1 MKHLKHCL
9 LFLFGMLMLPAAA
22 FDWGGFLS
30 NDTGI
35 KGQLPSMQ
43 AIPSKASQSNKLTL
57 WMRVPIPEL
66 KNSYFAAETFYSYT
80 YKFGE
85 KEFSHIWDI
94 SLFKLSLAV
103 DNGTTKATFNMGRFG
118 ISDSTALICSQPAD
132 GMELVIDAKNFS
144 VKTYAG
150 FTGFLNL
157 KTANMTASDPDD
169 EKALHVYQLAP
180 PAVIASVFLTFPQ
193 LFAQQTLSFEAFAT
207 AGAKPAGTFLTAVLN
222 GPIYGPL
229 FYIASTSWHFGADT
243 SNRAVFSNLSTLELT
258 AFLPFYSSMLSW
270 KTVFATAQEGS
281 RITKFEHFSLAAAN
295 ADATV
300 KYAGNIKS
308 GVTASI
314 RPVKPLLCTA
324 SGDVFFNV
332 MNAGTKGFAGIQWQT
347 SVRWQII
354 NDLQLSCAA
363 GQFFKSP
370 IQTKG
375 PYTFANVKVLF
386 NF

>member
-118 ISDSTALICSQPAD
+118 ISDVTGLIFSQPAD
-132 GMELVIDAKNFS
+132 GMELIVDAKNFS
-144 VKTYAG
+144 VKAYAG
-150 FTGFLNL
+150 FTGLLNS
-157 KTANMTASDPDD
+157 KTVNMTPSNPD
-169 EKALHVYQLAP
+169 EKALHVYQLAR
-180 PAVIASVFLTFPQ
+180 PAVIGSVFLTLPQ

-207 AGAKPAGTFLTAVLN
+207 AGAKPAGMFLTAALN
-222 GPIYGPL
+222 GPITGPL
-229 FYIASTSWHFGADT
+229 FYIASTSWYFA
-243 SNRAVFSNLSTLELT
+243 SNASSRAVFSNLSAFELT
-258 AFLPFYSSMLSW
+258 AFLPFYTSMLSW
-270 KTVFATAQEGS
+270 KTVFAAAQTGS
-281 RITKFEHFSLAAAN
+281 RFVDFEHFSLTSAN
-295 ADATV
+295 VDSTV

-308 GVTASI
+308 GITASI
-314 RPVKPLLCTA
+314 RPVKPLLCTV
-324 SGDVFFNV
+324 SGDVFFNA
-332 MNAGTKGFAGIQWQT
+332 MNAGAKGFAGAQWQA

>member
-9 LFLFGMLMLPAAA
+9 LFLFGMLILPAAA

-30 NDTGI
+30 DDTGI
-35 KGQLPSMQ
+35 KGPLSSMHVN
-43 AIPSKASQSNKLTL
+43 QSNKLTL
-57 WMRVPIPEL
+57 WTRVPLPKL

-94 SLFKLSLAV
+94 SLLKFSLAADKGGV
-103 DNGTTKATFNMGRFG
+103 KTTFNIGRFG
-118 ISDSTALICSQPAD
+118 ISDSTALIFSQPAD
-132 GMELVIDAKNFS
+132 GIEVLVGAEKFS
-144 VKTYAG
+144 VKAYVG
-150 FTGFLNL
+150 FTGLLNS
-157 KTANMTASDPDD
+157 KTANMTSSNPD
-169 EKALHVYQLAP
+169 EKPLYVYQLAP
-180 PAVIASVFLTFPQ
+180 SALIGSVFFTLPQ

-207 AGAKPAGTFLTAVLN
+207 IGAKPAGAFLTAALN
-222 GPIYGPL
+222 GPIRGPL
-229 FYIASTSWHFGADT
+229 FYILSTSWYFTAT
-243 SNRAVFSNLSTLELT
+243 KTVPVVFSNLSAFELT

-270 KTVFATAQEGS
+270 KTVFAAAQTGGS
-281 RITKFEHFSLAAAN
+281 VVDFEHFSLTSAN
-295 ADATV
+295 IDSSI
-300 KYAGNIKS
+300 KYAGHIKS
-308 GVTASI
+308 GITASI

-324 SGDVFFNV
+324 SGDIFFNA
-332 MNAGTKGFAGIQWQT
+332 MSAGAKGFAGAQWQA

-386 NF
+386 IF

>member
-9 LFLFGMLMLPAAA
+9 ILLFGMLILPAAA

-30 NDTGI
+30 DDTGI
-35 KGQLPSMQ
+35 KGQIPSIQ

-57 WMRVPIPEL
+57 WMRVPLPKL

-94 SLFKLSLAV
+94 SLLKLSLAADKGAV
-103 DNGTTKATFNMGRFG
+103 KTTFNIGRFG
-118 ISDSTALICSQPAD
+118 ISDSTALIFSQPAD
-132 GMELVIDAKNFS
+132 GIELVVDAEKFS
-144 VKTYAG
+144 VKAYVG
-150 FTGFLNL
+150 FTGLLNS
-157 KTANMTASDPDD
+157 KTANMTSSTPD
-169 EKALHVYQLAP
+169 EKALYVYQLAP
-180 PAVIASVFLTFPQ
+180 SAVIGSVFFTLPQ

-207 AGAKPAGTFLTAVLN
+207 TGAKPAGAFLTAALN
-222 GPIYGPL
+222 GPIRGPL
-229 FYIASTSWHFGADT
+229 FYIASTSWYVGAAT
-243 SNRAVFSNLSTLELT
+243 ANRAVFSNLSAFELT

-270 KTVFATAQEGS
+270 KTVFAAGKTG
-281 RITKFEHFSLAAAN
+281 RGIVDFEHFSLTSAAI
-295 ADATV
+295 DSSI
-300 KYAGNIKS
+300 KYAGHIKS

-314 RPVKPLLCTA
+314 RPIKPLLCTA
-324 SGDVFFNV
+324 SGDVFFNA
-332 MNAGTKGFAGIQWQT
+332 MNAGTKGYAGVQWQA

-386 NF
+386 SF